1 MSTPTI
7 TTPAATRP
15 PRRPRDLAALLRAHD
30 QLAIQVASLHA
41 HDLPHEEQFAA
52 LAELERVVADRHPRL
67 ACTLSRGA
75 WLLDTDDPHQP
86 GRVCLVCSGKL
97 P

>member
-1 MSTPTI
+1 MSTPTL
-7 TTPAATRP
+7 TTPASRP
-15 PRRPRDLAALLRAHD
+15 PRRPRDLTALLRAHER
-30 QLAIQVASLHA
+30 LAIQVASLRA
-41 HDLPHEEQFAA
+41 HDLPHQDRFAA

-86 GRVCLVCSGKL
+86 GHTCLVCAGQL